1 VSFGSTVTLVDQE
14 TDEEHTY
21 TVVGSQESDPT
32 RGLISL
38 QSPMARALLGKEEGD
53 EVELVLAGGKK
64 TFDIE
69 EITFVAIEI
78 S

>member
-1 VSFGSTVTLVDQE
+1 
-14 TDEEHTY
+14 
-21 TVVGSQESDPT
+21 
-32 RGLISL
+32 
-38 QSPMARALLGKEEGD
+38 MARALLGKEEGD